1 MSPGQQ
7 EPVDPME
14 AEFDVVAAW
23 TEQAVEELGPEYAI
37 PAGCRGTGSPSAFAW
52 LAEALEID
60 GSTAFLDAGAGVGGP
75 AAWLSEHYGTRPV
88 LAEPMSAA
96 AGASA
101 RLFRLPAVVA
111 WSESLPFRDAVFE
124 AVWSL

>member
-23 TEQAVEELGPEYAI
+23 TEQAVEELGLEFAI

-52 LAEALEID
+52 LAEALEVVETT
-60 GSTAFLDAGAGVGGP
+60 SFLDSGAGVGGP

-88 LAEPMSAA
+88 LTEPMSSA

-101 RLFRLPAVVA
+101 RLFGLPAVVA
-111 WSESLPFRDAVFE
+111 WSESLPFSDSAFD
-124 AVWSL
+124 

>member
-1 MSPGQQ
+1 MSPGEH

-23 TEQAVEELGPEYAI
+23 TEQAVEELGVEFAI

-52 LAEALEID
+52 LAEALEVAPTT
-60 GSTAFLDAGAGVGGP
+60 SFLDSGAGFGGP
-75 AAWLSEHYGTRPV
+75 AGCLAEHSAPRPV
-88 LAEPMSAA
+88 WAEPMSAA

-101 RLFRLPAVVA
+101 RLFGLPAVVA
-111 WSESLPFRDAVFE
+111 WSE
-124 AVWSL
+124 